1 MPTIDELP
9 TKLAVVEIRGLLTG
23 RDCPHMKDLQRRK
36 TTHQLAFSLALDSVE
51 VSSLD
56 FVAPD
61 EQVFDYWTDG
71 INALL
76 GKLQIQFT
84 FIISIMNMK
93 IIFYF
98 CFFTFVQETE

>member
-1 MPTIDELP
+1 
-9 TKLAVVEIRGLLTG
+9 
-23 RDCPHMKDLQRRK
+23 MKDLQRRK

-76 GKLQIQFT
+76 GTSRILFKLTSHARVNNFL
-84 FIISIMNMK
+84 FA
-93 IIFYF
+93 FP
-98 CFFTFVQETE
+98 FFQEIE

>member
-1 MPTIDELP
+1 M
-9 TKLAVVEIRGLLTG
+9 AVVEIRGLLTG

-36 TTHQLAFSLALDSVE
+36 TTHQLAFSLILDSVE
-51 VSSLD
+51 VTSLD

-76 GKLQIQFT
+76 GKFNDLLILKCSF
-84 FIISIMNMK
+84 
-93 IIFYF
+93 IFYNNLCYLF
-98 CFFTFVQETE
+98 I

>member
-1 MPTIDELP
+1 
-9 TKLAVVEIRGLLTG
+9 
-23 RDCPHMKDLQRRK
+23 MKDLQRRK
-36 TTHQLAFSLALDSVE
+36 TTHQLAFSLILDSVE

-76 GKLQIQFT
+76 GIVTVL
-84 FIISIMNMK
+84 FII
-93 IIFYF
+93 
-98 CFFTFVQETE
+98 

>member
-1 MPTIDELP
+1 MI
-9 TKLAVVEIRGLLTG
+9 G

-36 TTHQLAFSLALDSVE
+36 TTHQLAFSLILDSVD

-61 EQVFDYWTDG
+61 EHVFDFWTDG

-76 GKLQIQFT
+76 GKYE
-84 FIISIMNMK
+84 NG
-93 IIFYF
+93 
-98 CFFTFVQETE
+98 